1 MLKAA
6 FTIMNGWR
14 YPIAMIGIAATA
26 AALAAATAQPS
37 EWRPVAS
44 VQATATIRIISGVVL
59 KFGAPQNAG
68 APAAHDSKVTT
79 EEGLVR
85 PARLIEFQ

>member
-1 MLKAA
+1 M
-6 FTIMNGWR
+6 
-14 YPIAMIGIAATA
+14 IAMLWMVAA
-26 AALAAATAQPS
+26 AALAATPADEGGWKPTG
-37 EWRPVAS
+37 VAA
-44 VQATATIRIISGVVL
+44 QATASIRIISGVRL
-59 KFGAPQNAG
+59 SLASAENPG

>member
-1 MLKAA
+1 M
-6 FTIMNGWR
+6 MW
-14 YPIAMIGIAATA
+14 IAAA
-26 AALAAATAQPS
+26 AALAATPAQPS
-37 EWRPVAS
+37 EWRAS
-44 VQATATIRIISGVVL
+44 ATVQATATIRIISGVVL
-59 KFGAPQNAG
+59 KFDAPENAG